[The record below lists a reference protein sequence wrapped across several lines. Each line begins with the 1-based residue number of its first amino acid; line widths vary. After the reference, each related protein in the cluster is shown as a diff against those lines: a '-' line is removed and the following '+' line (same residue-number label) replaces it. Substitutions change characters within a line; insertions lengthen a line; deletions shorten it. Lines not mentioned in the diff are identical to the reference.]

1 MTIDTACSAS
11 LASLDVASKY
21 MQIGEINAA
30 IVAGV
35 HLWLRFVTRIPWE
48 GWHS

>member
-11 LASLDVASKY
+11 LASLDVAMKY
-21 MQIGEINAA
+21 MQVGDMTAA

-35 HLWLRFVTRIPWE
+35 HLWLRLAITTY
-48 GWHS
+48 